1 MRVYP
6 IFFKLRD
13 SGNLEIIEIGRKCL
27 TFSISS
33 VDNYQLINCKLACQG
48 IFHDQR
54 TVYRES
60 RNNRHSQLVQS
71 MITS

>member
-48 IFHDQR
+48 IFRDQR

-60 RNNRHSQLVQS
+60 RNNRNQEHVPDILN
-71 MITS
+71 